1 MRPTHMASFNLNYLL
16 KTLFPHRV
24 TLESGLQY
32 MYFKGTQFSPQQLAN
47 PLMFILMIS
56 TGPEWSQVRC
66 QILVIKCVTGIY
78 DNFVNALKILKYAY
92 DPVRDA
98 KDHGG

>member
-1 MRPTHMASFNLNYLL
+1 
-16 KTLFPHRV
+16 
-24 TLESGLQY
+24 
-32 MYFKGTQFSPQQLAN
+32 
-47 PLMFILMIS
+47 MFILMIS

-78 DNFVNALKILKYAY
+78 DNFVNTLKILKYAY